1 MAEGLTE
8 NLTQLTDAELMSR
21 LGGSLEE
28 RDGAFRELWRRHYD
42 RAVRI
47 IRSRLRE
54 AGFGHLDEQDFAQ
67 QAFTRLYVKYDRY
80 NSDKPF
86 LPWFHTVVRN
96 SVLGELRRERKRR
109 AQEPLADT
117 LAARGSS
124 PQEQSE
130 LQDVFAQLSEQD
142 RADFLAMYQ
151 QGEKPAQIARRTR
164 RSTSQVYQ
172 SLHRIREQLRLL
184 LSIPPPGKKKRKL
197 PPNSRDGDDP

>member
-8 NLTQLTDAELMSR
+8 NVADLTDAELMGR
-21 LGGSLEE
+21 LAGTLDE
-28 RDGAFRELWRRHYD
+28 RDGAFRELWRRHHD

-47 IRSRLRE
+47 IRARLRE

-67 QAFTRLYVKYDRY
+67 QAFTRLYIKYDRY

-109 AQEPLADT
+109 TQEPLADT

-124 PQEQSE
+124 PQEHSE

-151 QGEKPAQIARRTR
+151 QGEKPAQIARRTK

-172 SLHRIREQLRLL
+172 SLHRIREQLRSLL
-184 LSIPPPGKKKRKL
+184 FIPSPGKKKKRPSL
-197 PPNSRDGDDP
+197 DSQDDEVP